1 LADSKPGVID
11 EGSSENLKTTAKPEG
26 SLPGHVA
33 IVMDGNGRWAKR
45 RGLPRVIGH
54 QAGMKALERTIDD
67 AKDLGIRYLSVYAFS
82 TENWKRARSE
92 VQGLM
97 GLFRYYLKGKIQK
110 MHQKGARVRFVGQ
123 MSAFQ
128 DDILNMVR
136 FAEDLTQSNTDIDVV
151 FCVNYGGR
159 QEILDAVSSLMRS
172 NYDGP
177 VTEEVL
183 RKHIYAPDIPDPDL
197 LIRTGGELR
206 ISNFWLWE
214 GAYSEYYFS
223 DVFWPDFNRAELERA
238 LLSYAGRNRR
248 YGLA

>member
-1 LADSKPGVID
+1 MGDSKSGVVAED
-11 EGSSENLKTTAKPEG
+11 TKNLETSEESQTA
-26 SLPGHVA
+26 LPRHVA

-54 QAGMKALERTIDD
+54 QAGMKALERTIDN
-67 AKDLGIRYLSVYAFS
+67 AKDLGVRYLSVYAFS

-97 GLFRYYLKGKIQK
+97 GLFRYYLKGKIQQ
-110 MHQKGARVRFVGQ
+110 MHRRGARVRFVGL
-123 MSAFQ
+123 MNAFQ
-128 DDILNMVR
+128 DDILETVR
-136 FAEDLTQSNTDIDVV
+136 SAEDLTRDNTDIDVI

-172 NYDGP
+172 NHDGP
-177 VTEEVL
+177 VTEDVL
-183 RKHIYAPDIPDPDL
+183 RKHLYAPDIPDPDL

-214 GAYSEYYFS
+214 GAYSEFYFS
-223 DVFWPDFNRAELERA
+223 DLLWPDFDRAELERA
-238 LLSYAGRNRR
+238 LHSYAGRNRR
-248 YGLA
+248 YGTA